1 MWLLRRVP
9 RSAGHAAPP
18 AAGIHATTPLGG
30 VAVVDLPLYGS
41 ERLVPLKEGAL
52 IVVTEGEKAADALL
66 VDCTNH
72 L

>member
-1 MWLLRRVP
+1 MRATPPV
-9 RSAGHAAPP
+9 AP
-18 AAGIHATTPLGG
+18 AARTPGIHATTPLGG

-52 IVVTEGEKAADALL
+52 IVVTEGETMQAADALL